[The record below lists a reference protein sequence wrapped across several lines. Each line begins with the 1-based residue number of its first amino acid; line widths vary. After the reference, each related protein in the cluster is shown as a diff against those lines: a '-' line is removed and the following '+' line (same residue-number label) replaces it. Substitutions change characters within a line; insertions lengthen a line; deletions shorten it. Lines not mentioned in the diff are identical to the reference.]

1 MCVTHCQKRLILL
14 LVSRFVKLFTS
25 SKNRVILLVCI
36 NINNCY
42 YDLMADLAL
51 KLLYLS
57 ILNYILIFN
66 KEWKCSTYN
75 MLLYVLLYIIINLF
89 SCNNMSFR
97 KNEILINVKILIK
110 ISFPLGTLKAVYY
123 LCEVL
128 KKIPIRIVPF
138 CNTLRINSLSL
149 K

>member
-1 MCVTHCQKRLILL
+1 M
-14 LVSRFVKLFTS
+14 
-25 SKNRVILLVCI
+25 ILLVWI
-36 NINNCY
+36 NINNRH
-42 YDLMADLAL
+42 YDLMAYLAL

-66 KEWKCSTYN
+66 KEWKCNTYN

-89 SCNNMSFR
+89 SCNNMTFR

-128 KKIPIRIVPF
+128 KKIPTKIVPF

>member
-1 MCVTHCQKRLILL
+1 MLG
-14 LVSRFVKLFTS
+14 SSFVKLFTS
-25 SKNRVILLVCI
+25 SKNRVILLVWI
-36 NINNCY
+36 NINNRH

-75 MLLYVLLYIIINLF
+75 MLFYVLLYVIINLF
-89 SCNNMSFR
+89 SYNNMSFR

>member
-1 MCVTHCQKRLILL
+1 M

-25 SKNRVILLVCI
+25 SKNRSILLVWI
-36 NINNCY
+36 HINNRH

-66 KEWKCSTYN
+66 KEWKCNAYN
-75 MLLYVLLYIIINLF
+75 MLLYALLYIIINLF

>member
-1 MCVTHCQKRLILL
+1 M
-14 LVSRFVKLFTS
+14 
-25 SKNRVILLVCI
+25 ILLVWI
-36 NINNCY
+36 NINNRY

-66 KEWKCSTYN
+66 KEWKCNTYN
-75 MLLYVLLYIIINLF
+75 MLFYALLYIIINLF

-97 KNEILINVKILIK
+97 KNKTLTNVKILIK

-123 LCEVL
+123 LCKVL
-128 KKIPIRIVPF
+128 KNICIMVV
-138 CNTLRINSLSL
+138 CNL
-149 K
+149 